1 MEFLMPVLKNQ
12 RHERFAQEVAKGVSA
27 IKAYKVAGYAEAT
40 AHSNAARLMDNDGI
54 RARIDELQGK
64 VAAKTE
70 VTIEGLIGHAE
81 KIRQYA
87 MDRKV
92 KQLAVAN
99 TALVTMAKLAGLW
112 IEKRENTNRDAD
124 PKRMTDAEIMERWNA
139 IRGREAV
146 GAGDG
151 TAHRDEGK
159 LH

>member
-1 MEFLMPVLKNQ
+1 MPVLRNQ

-27 IKAYKVAGYAEAT
+27 IRAYVVAGYAKTSAG
-40 AHSNAARLMDNDGI
+40 ANAVRLMENEGV

-64 VAAKTE
+64 VAARTE
-70 VTIEGLIGHAE
+70 VTIEGLIEHAE
-81 KIRQYA
+81 KIRHYA

-112 IEKRENTNRDAD
+112 VEKRENTNRDAD

-139 IRGREAV
+139 IRSREAM
-146 GAGDG
+146 GTGDG
-151 TAHRDEGK
+151 APPDDQGQ